1 MAGIEGALASGLLTV
16 AGNKLGSL
24 ISSEFA
30 SITGLIKDISE
41 LQDIHTKIMSWLSVV
56 HGRIIDHEAS
66 GPGVMK
72 LRSLANEIYDLLD
85 DVYIEDEK
93 HKVNSAMISLL

>member
-30 SITGLIKDISE
+30 SIIGLKKDLSE
-41 LQDIHTKIMSWLSVV
+41 VQDIHTKIMSWLSVV
-56 HGRIIDHEAS
+56 RGRTIDHEVS
-66 GPGVMK
+66 GGGVMK